1 MLILLFLLQAWTALP
16 SPPPV
21 LSVQPRHVHLA
32 LGQLQDSLT
41 LTWSTLNRTEES
53 VVVVVVGGEE
63 RRFEG
68 SSSLFV
74 DGGARKAS
82 QWIHSVSVVNL
93 TGNTTLSYWV
103 GSTLGWS
110 DLMILR
116 TPPSGHHWDP
126 TIVMFGDMG
135 NDNAV
140 SLPWIQRETEEGQ

>member
-1 MLILLFLLQAWTALP
+1 MLILLFSLQAWTALAN
-16 SPPPV
+16 PPPV

-32 LGQLQDSLT
+32 LGHQQGSLI

-53 VVVVVVGGEE
+53 VAVVVVGGEE
-63 RRFEG
+63 RRFDG

-74 DGGARKAS
+74 DGGARKTS
-82 QWIHSVSVVNL
+82 QWIHSVLVVNL
-93 TGNTTLSYWV
+93 PGNTTLTYWV
-103 GSTLGWS
+103 GSSLGWS
-110 DLMILR
+110 DLKILR